1 MDPRNIL
8 YIEIA
13 HRYKN
18 VGWERGRAVSFMGT
32 HKLDFRY
39 SVVLVLDEAMGQYS
53 SPSLIYPLYN
63 GGK

>member
-1 MDPRNIL
+1 MDPRN
-8 YIEIA
+8 IEIA

-39 SVVLVLDEAMGQYS
+39 VVLVLDEATGQYS
-53 SPSLIYPLYN
+53 GPSSDQSALIWWKVN
-63 GGK
+63 

>member
-1 MDPRNIL
+1 MDPRN
-8 YIEIA
+8 IEIA

-39 SVVLVLDEAMGQYS
+39 SVVLVLNVATGQFS
-53 SPSLIYPLYN
+53 DPSVIYPLYS